1 MLRQSIVF
9 LLASV
14 VPPNQKLWQDFIIF
28 EKQKHFLLILP
39 MMRALSIEHL
49 GKKYKRDSNK
59 GYVALRDVLAD
70 TAKNIFRPKGRRQEF
85 WALQDINIEVAAGER
100 IGIIGHNGAGKST
113 LLKVIS
119 RITPPSSGKVVL
131 QGRVASL
138 LEVGTGFHPELTGRE
153 NIYLNG
159 AILGLRRDEI
169 QEKLE
174 QIVDFSGI
182 SAFIDSQLKHYSTG
196 MQLRLAFSVAAHL
209 EPEILLIDEVLAVG
223 DIEFQKKCIGKMQD
237 VSLRSGR
244 TILFVSHNM
253 AAVKQLCTKGLV
265 IAEGRQLF
273 YGPVGEAID
282 IYSTQ
287 NEKQLHDHSRAVVD
301 LSGHPN
307 KNSREEGLSEAR
319 VFINGAPSVQLMPG
333 SELKLELSYF
343 LKTNLINPNI
353 GIVIKD
359 ESNTAIIGLNSLHLG
374 KKLNLRMNTPSV
386 ATVLIPKLNL
396 YKPGRY
402 TVNLYFGDAF
412 HFYETLYDAISFEV
426 LATDIYGSGILPDP
440 AWNLMFFP
448 GMDIYDNT

>member
-1 MLRQSIVF
+1 
-9 LLASV
+9 
-14 VPPNQKLWQDFIIF
+14 
-28 EKQKHFLLILP
+28 
-39 MMRALSIEHL
+39 MMPALSIEHL
-49 GKKYKRDSNK
+49 GKKYQRNTTRT
-59 GYVALRDVLAD
+59 YVALRDVLAEK
-70 TAKNIFRPKGRRQEF
+70 ARSLFRHKPGRQEF
-85 WALQDINIEVAAGER
+85 WALQDINIEVACGER

-131 QGRVASL
+131 HGRVASL

-169 QEKLE
+169 QEKLD

-182 SAFIDSQLKHYSTG
+182 AAFIDSPLKHYSTG

-237 VSLRSGR
+237 VSLQSGR

-265 IAEGRQLF
+265 IGEGRQLF
-273 YGPVGEAID
+273 YGPVAEAID
-282 IYSTQ
+282 VYSRE
-287 NEKQLHDHSRAVVD
+287 NEKHLHDDSSAVVD
-301 LSGHPN
+301 LSKHPN
-307 KNSREEGLSEAR
+307 KKNQEEGLKEAR
-319 VFINGAPSVQLMPG
+319 VFINGSPSIQFIPG
-333 SELKLELSYF
+333 GELKVELSYY
-343 LKTNLINPNI
+343 LKTKLINPNI

-359 ESNTAIIGLNSLHLG
+359 ENNTSIIGLNSLHLG
-374 KKLNLRMNTPSV
+374 KKLNLRLQTASV

-402 TVNLYFGDAF
+402 SANLYFGDAY

-426 LATDIYGSGILPDP
+426 LPTDIYGSGVLPDP

-448 GMDIYDNT
+448 GMDIYNNT